1 MIRLAVLLVVLGCTN
16 NSTSSSGTTT
26 RPETTNPETKP
37 PEGSGE
43 LPPKETPPEDP
54 PVAAGPK
61 LHEKCG
67 PGDACGEGACVSYY
81 GIAGPRG
88 PQFKTCEI
96 KCDKTTKCPSGT
108 SCGVIADGPG
118 QVCR

>member
-1 MIRLAVLLVVLGCTN
+1 
-16 NSTSSSGTTT
+16 
-26 RPETTNPETKP
+26 
-37 PEGSGE
+37 
-43 LPPKETPPEDP
+43 
-54 PVAAGPK
+54 
-61 LHEKCG
+61 
-67 PGDACGEGACVSYY
+67 VSYY

-96 KCDKTTKCPSGT
+96 KCDKPTKCPAGT